1 MPGMRL
7 SKHVPWFVLF
17 LLWAGGTAL
26 WLLFVSEQQARLT
39 VGLRNQLERTA
50 EELLRGRLEGS
61 LGPDSLPEGIRAFAV
76 YGPDGTQAASWGA
89 DAPEK
94 LDRMSS
100 ADLRVG
106 RSMRLTPGGWVDFV
120 KVLVP
125 LRPRMNM
132 WGDDP
137 PPPDPNDTEFGGSP
151 GPGPGPGGPRRM
163 DRQGYLFLRVSDG
176 PLQGRLWA
184 WKLGGALGSAGWAA
198 FLAFGGVLW
207 FRTRRYQAAMA
218 EHRDLLQ
225 FAEASRTLS
234 HELQN
239 PLAAILLQTA
249 LLKRAAGGEPSAE
262 VSIIEEEARRMSGLV
277 ARVRDFLKDPRGQAE
292 LVDLAELAASL
303 RERFAVP
310 VEVEVDGPPPFAVLF
325 DPHRLRSVVENL
337 LKNAAESGPD
347 PRPAM
352 RLSRPRVGWVRLEVL
367 DSGSGFTPESL
378 KSARDPFYTTK
389 TTGTG
394 IGLAI
399 ASSFVTAAGGK
410 LKLENRSE
418 GGARVSVDL
427 PEAHGEGL

>member
-1 MPGMRL
+1 MRL
-7 SKHVPWFVLF
+7 SKHVPWFILF
-17 LLWAGGTAL
+17 LLWAGGAGL
-26 WLLFVSEQQARLT
+26 WLLFVAEQQGRLT

-50 EELLRGRLEGS
+50 EELLRGRLEGR
-61 LGPDSLPEGIRAFAV
+61 LGPGSLPQGIRAFAV
-76 YGPDGTQAASWGA
+76 YGPDGVEAESWGT
-89 DAPEK
+89 DAPER
-94 LDRMSS
+94 LTQLPE
-100 ADLRVG
+100 ADLRRG
-106 RSMRLTPGGWVDFV
+106 RTMRLVPGGWVDFV

-125 LRPRMNM
+125 LRPRMNF
-132 WGDDP
+132 WGDEGPQP
-137 PPPDPNDTEFGGSP
+137 PPPENDPRFGD
-151 GPGPGPGGPRRM
+151 GPGGPEPGDQRRFE
-163 DRQGYLFLRVSDG
+163 RQGYLFLRVSDA

-184 WKLGGALGSAGWAA
+184 WTLGGVLGSAGWAA
-198 FLAFGGVLW
+198 FLAFGGLLW

-292 LVDLAELAASL
+292 RVDLAELAATL
-303 RERFAVP
+303 RERFAVV
-310 VEVEVDGPPPFAVLF
+310 VELAVEGSTPYTVVF

-352 RLSRPRVGWVRLEVL
+352 RLSRPRSGWVRLEVL

-389 TTGTG
+389 TSGTG
-394 IGLAI
+394 IGLSI
-399 ASSFVTAAGGK
+399 ASSFVRAAGGK
-410 LKLENRSE
+410 LKLENRPE
-418 GGARVSVDL
+418 GGAKVSLDL
-427 PEAHGEGL
+427 PEAPEEDAR